1 MQSQSQNQ
9 INQLPNEFYSEW
21 KMKKEKE
28 RETRPND
35 GVLNSN
41 ERWIIAR
48 QDRIVNAIDIIFLII
63 QNISKAILFF
73 HKQ

>member
-1 MQSQSQNQ
+1 MQNQSQNQ

-21 KMKKEKE
+21 KRQKEKE

-35 GVLNSN
+35 GVLSSK